1 MPESVRAMKPENA
14 KTMTPTALKAMAP
27 GVSRAIRWPARVVAA
42 LLLVSLWSLSACL
55 FETRSPTAPGSDSG
69 PTIILDSPEKPFAAL
84 RESFDKLNDVDYD
97 RAISTGFR
105 FSPMLDDSLDENLIG
120 TGVYDNWVKQ
130 VEMDVLNQII
140 LSEASSIKVTWS
152 TSELIN
158 ENTFVRWD
166 AGYVLSIVSAATG
179 DTTVYG
185 GTSQIDVRKENG
197 QWRIVSWRDIS
208 AAEGVRSW
216 GYLRGISRL
225 RLGP

>member
-1 MPESVRAMKPENA
+1 
-14 KTMTPTALKAMAP
+14 
-27 GVSRAIRWPARVVAA
+27 VVAA

-55 FETRSPTAPGSDSG
+55 FETRTPTAPGSDSG
-69 PTIILDSPEKPFAAL
+69 PTIVLDSPEKVFAAL
-84 RESFDKLNDVDYD
+84 RESFEKLNDVDYD
-97 RAISTGFR
+97 RAISTSFR

-140 LSEASSIKVTWS
+140 LSEASKIDVEWS
-152 TSELIN
+152 TTALIN

-185 GTSQIDVRKENG
+185 GSSQIDVRKENG
-197 QWRIVSWRDIS
+197 QWRIEFWKDIS
-208 AAEGVRSW
+208 ALEGVRSW

-225 RLGP
+225 RLGN